1 MRLLWAAFRVEEATI
16 ADIHMAL
23 QNKRV
28 TCRLIVQTYLDRI
41 AAYDHEGPALA
52 SILTLNS
59 QALAEAERLDAG
71 YARSGPEGPLH
82 CIPSCSGPLPS
93 MALHA
98 S

>member
-1 MRLLWAAFRVEEATI
+1 
-16 ADIHMAL
+16 MAL

-28 TCRLIVQTYLDRI
+28 TCRLIVQTHLDRI
-41 AAYDHEGPALA
+41 AAYVHEGPALA
-52 SILTLNS
+52 SILTLIA

-71 YARSGPEGPLH
+71 YARSGPVGPLH